1 MAREVQPSL
10 LVDQDAVQ
18 FVEEL
23 LYKILGILCAM
34 KPRTM
39 PEVEDY
45 VTKTFDPQVG
55 KWANKEA
62 REVVESYIAS
72 KQKSRGSHGHAKP
85 LNMPVDR
92 VHGPL
97 CKVIICP
104 ERCQTSTA
112 LLGGSWR
119 RGVERCIRL
128 HDVSLCGC
136 VVLHFYHVRD

>member
-34 KPRTM
+34 RPRTVQD
-39 PEVEDY
+39 VEDY

-62 REVVESYIAS
+62 REVVDSYVAS
-72 KQKSRGSHGHAKP
+72 KQRSRASHGNSKP

-92 VHGPL
+92 VHPPL
-97 CKVIICP
+97 CKVIKVW
-104 ERCQTSTA
+104 
-112 LLGGSWR
+112 L
-119 RGVERCIRL
+119 
-128 HDVSLCGC
+128 
-136 VVLHFYHVRD
+136 